1 MEQNA
6 ATTLFCSTLL
16 QYSPALLCI
25 MNESGKLIFAT
36 PSVQRLTEYSAEE
49 LSATNTFRHVCPDDF
64 HLVKQTLQE
73 LQNAKEATSPPLRL
87 KTKDGSWIWVVV
99 TIQDQVANIGLNGY
113 IVYLQDVTQEKH
125 AKRIDEINL
134 SYYNSLFQNHP
145 GMVFSLSPDG
155 IFERVNA
162 NVNKLLQ
169 YGEHEIVG
177 EHFSKFTAP
186 SFTYEAIKALSKA
199 SHQEP
204 SVLEGNVISK
214 NGKAHTLHFTMIPL
228 YYLEEPIGILGIARD
243 ITADKAA
250 QKELEKLSLVAS
262 KAVSCVVI
270 TDPSGRIEWVNAE
283 FSQVTGY
290 SLRELRGNKPGHLL
304 QGQETDPATVRTMH
318 EKVEKREPFY
328 IEVVN
333 YRKNGEKF
341 WFGMN
346 ITPMFDDAG
355 NLTQYFAIQNDI
367 TERKNAELN
376 MQLLAEDLTRHNKD
390 LQQFNYIVSH
400 NLRTPVANMLGLT
413 SILERQQ
420 TRPEDFAKALQNLKQ
435 TSLSLYNVLKDL
447 NELLSFRDGE
457 TSHRQEVVPIAKVFG
472 EVCKSLQDK
481 IESSE
486 AHIAVAVPEEASL
499 QANKAYVYSIFH
511 NLLANAIKY
520 RDQARPLHIQ
530 VKYTPA
536 PHQHIIMFEDN
547 GVGMDMAIAHKS
559 LFKLYGKMNK
569 RAEGRGIGLYMV
581 KEQVESIG
589 GTIDVDSTPGVGTT
603 FTIRIN
609 K

>member
-1 MEQNA
+1 M
-6 ATTLFCSTLL
+6 S
-16 QYSPALLCI
+16 
-25 MNESGKLIFAT
+25 ESGKLLFI
-36 PSVQRLTEYSAEE
+36 SQSLERLTGYATAE
-49 LSATNTFRHVCPDDF
+49 LTALRAIRHICPADLP
-64 HLVKQTLQE
+64 LVRQTLQE
-73 LQNAKEATSPPLRL
+73 LQTAQEVKSPPLRL
-87 KTKDGSWIWVVV
+87 KTTYGSWIWVVV
-99 TIQDQVANIGLNGY
+99 TIKDAVENEALRGY
-113 IVYLQDVTQEKH
+113 IVHLQDITQEKE

-145 GMVFSLSPDG
+145 GIVFALSSDG

-162 NVNKLLQ
+162 NVEKMLQ
-169 YGEHEIVG
+169 YGEQEIIG

-186 SFTYEAIKALSKA
+186 SFTFEAIKALSKA
-199 SHQEP
+199 SHHEP
-204 SVLEGNVISK
+204 SVLEGKVISK
-214 NGKAHTLHFTMIPL
+214 NGKSRTLHLTMIPL
-228 YYLEEPIGILGIARD
+228 YYLEESIGILGIARD
-243 ITADKAA
+243 ITAEKEA

-270 TDPSGRIEWVNAE
+270 TDPTGKIEWVNSE
-283 FSQVTGY
+283 FSNVTGY
-290 SLRELRGNKPGHLL
+290 TMRELRGKKPGHLL
-304 QGQETDPATVRTMH
+304 QGPETDPTTVRLMH
-318 EKVEKREPFY
+318 DKVNKREPFY

-346 ITPMFDDAG
+346 ITPMFDDEG

-367 TERKNAELN
+367 TERKNAEFK

-420 TRPEDFAKALQNLKQ
+420 TSPNDFAKALQNLKQ
-435 TSLSLYNVLKDL
+435 TSMSLYNVLKDL
-447 NELLSFRDGE
+447 NELLSFRDGGA
-457 TSHRQEVVPIAKVFG
+457 SLRQEEVSIAKVLG

-481 IESSE
+481 IESTE
-486 AHIAVAVPEEASL
+486 AQIDVAVPEEACL

-511 NLLANAIKY
+511 NLLSNAIKY
-520 RDQARPLHIQ
+520 RDPMRPLRIQ
-530 VKYTPA
+530 VKYIPA
-536 PHQHIIMFEDN
+536 PQQHMITFADN
-547 GVGMDMAIAHKS
+547 GMGMDMAIAQKS
-559 LFKLYGKMNK
+559 LFKLYGKMDK

-589 GTIDVDSTPGVGTT
+589 GTIAADSTPGAGTT

-609 K
+609 KDATPGQQETLHA